1 MVFAGPDP
9 VQLPPKVAAEN
20 VENDF
25 FAAPTEP
32 AIDSPGGANVRAE
45 LTLHVTGGSGG
56 PAAAALVTPV
66 TAVTLRGMAIVA
78 ATTRLFRINL
88 ICRAMASP

>member
-45 LTLHVTGGSGG
+45 LTLQVTGG